1 VIYLE
6 HKENQRSETMDFI
19 HIRVPSETRQEL
31 KVIAATLG
39 ISMTQ
44 LIGELINEYL
54 SEKKGTKIA

>member
-1 VIYLE
+1 
-6 HKENQRSETMDFI
+6 MDFI
-19 HIRVPSETRQEL
+19 HIRVPSKTRQEL

-54 SEKKGTKIA
+54 LEKKGTKIA